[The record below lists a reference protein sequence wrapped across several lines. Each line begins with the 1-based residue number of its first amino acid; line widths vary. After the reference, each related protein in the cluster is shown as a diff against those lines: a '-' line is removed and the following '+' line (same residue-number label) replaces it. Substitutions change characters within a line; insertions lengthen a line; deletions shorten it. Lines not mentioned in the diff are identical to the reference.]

1 MDSSKIKYKCVFI
14 LKKGLGGF
22 NVLKFKKAAADAIY
36 TVIEKNVQNAALSP
50 AELSAM
56 LEYPPDKSM
65 GDLAF
70 PCFKLSKIMRKAPP
84 VIAAFIQNEIGELHG
99 FSRIAVAGGYVNFYI
114 DEAALTSEI
123 LETIISEGDDYG
135 RSHSGDG
142 KTLVIDY
149 SSPNVAKPF
158 HIGHLG
164 TTVIGHSLKSL
175 YAFSGWNCIGIN
187 HLGDWGTQFGKLI
200 VAYRKWG
207 SEQAITDR
215 GIDELVALYVRFH
228 KEAEEDPSLNDL
240 ARTEFTK
247 LEHHD
252 EDNIKLWKWFITIS
266 IEEYEKTYNQL
277 GIKFDYYTGESFY
290 TDLMP
295 AQVQRLRDKHLL
307 KIDDGASIVD
317 LSEYNMPPCLILK
330 RDGSTLYPTRD
341 IAAAVYRKETYH
353 FDRCIYVTSNQQ
365 ILHFRQWF
373 KVLEL
378 MGYDWY
384 DQLVHI
390 PYGTVSINGAKLATR
405 TGNVL
410 LLKDLFKMAIEKV
423 GNIINEK
430 NPNLENKAQVAEAV
444 GVGAVVFY
452 YLSNSRIK
460 DSDFNLE
467 DALSFEGNTGP
478 YAQYTYARCC
488 SIIEKAGGVPPA
500 DSAAGY
506 IPGEAESDLVK
517 TLSLFPEKI
526 SDAIRDSEPMVITR
540 YILDICSG
548 FNRFYHDC
556 QILSAPEPAAKAFRI
571 RLTDAA
577 KITLGN
583 AFELICLKKTPK
595 I

>member
-1 MDSSKIKYKCVFI
+1 M
-14 LKKGLGGF
+14 LQ
-22 NVLKFKKAAADAIY
+22 FKKKASEALFDAI
-36 TVIEKNVQNAALSP
+36 EKLSP
-50 AELSAM
+50 AAFGSAEEIAA
-56 LEYPPDKSM
+56 LLAYPPDKAM

-70 PCFKLSKIMRKAPP
+70 PCFKLSKAMRKAPP
-84 VIAAFIQNEIGELHG
+84 MIASDIVSALGGVSG
-99 FSRIAVAGGYVNFYI
+99 FARVEAVSGYVNFYI
-114 DEAALTSEI
+114 DEAVFTGSMI
-123 LETIISEGDDYG
+123 DRIISEGDDYG
-135 RSHSGDG
+135 RGHDGDG
-142 KTLVIDY
+142 KTFVIDY

-175 YAFSGWNCIGIN
+175 YAFSGWKCIGIN

-207 SEQAITDR
+207 SEEAVNKG

-240 ARTEFTK
+240 ARAEFTK

-252 EDNIKLWKWFITIS
+252 EENLKLWKWFIAIS
-266 IEEYEKTYNQL
+266 IAEYEKTYDQL

-295 AQVQRLRDKHLL
+295 AQVERLRERELL
-307 KIDDGASIVD
+307 KLDDGASIVD
-317 LSEYNMPPCLILK
+317 LGEYNMPPCLILK

-341 IAAAVYRKETYH
+341 IAAAVYRKETYN
-353 FDRCIYVTSNQQ
+353 FDKCMYVTSTQQ

-378 MGYDWY
+378 MGYDWHG
-384 DQLVHI
+384 QLVHI

-410 LLKDLFKMAIEKV
+410 LLKDIFKMAIEKV
-423 GNIINEK
+423 GKIIEEK
-430 NPNLENKAQVAEAV
+430 NPELENKDEVAEAV

-452 YLSNSRIK
+452 YLTNSRIK
-460 DSDFNLE
+460 DSDFNLD

-488 SIIEKAGGVPPA
+488 SILEKAGELPIS
-500 DSAAGY
+500 DKTAGY
-506 IPGEAESDLVK
+506 NPCDAETALAK

-526 SDAIRDSEPMVITR
+526 SDAVRDSEPMVITR
-540 YILDICSG
+540 YILDICAD

-556 QILSAPEPAAKAFRI
+556 HILSAEAENAKAFRV
-571 RLTDAA
+571 RLTSAV
-577 KITLGN
+577 KTTLGN
-583 AFELICLKKTPK
+583 AFTLICLKKTPK